1 MLFVTNMHM
10 ANRTY
15 PKTFKLPDLEAAKS
29 FAVEAVF
36 HPQPLGVHKT
46 WRYLHP
52 KFLSKLI
59 ASIQY

>member
-1 MLFVTNMHM
+1 MHM
-10 ANRTY
+10 ANRIY
-15 PKTFKLPDLEAAKS
+15 PKTFKLPDLEIAKS

-36 HPQPLGVHKT
+36 HPQPFGLHKT